1 MFPRPRLQAPPPWR
15 SHGLVGLI
23 LAAATACGGGSPA
36 DPTSGEKIW
45 VVVTAP
51 GPTEVSDRPF
61 TQPPRLA
68 ARDGAGNVLP
78 LPSTGMLVSVVA
90 GPPGARLFGTTAF
103 PVGAGEVVLSEFGI
117 AGPPGS
123 YELRFASSGW
133 TPATATVHLQSPP
146 PDYRDVAAA
155 VAYTCALTVQSRVR
169 CWGDWADGGIV
180 VYPREIAPDLEI
192 ASLVAGVATT
202 CGLQPDGSAYCWGAG
217 ALGQLGNG
225 AAASAAAPVPVAGGL
240 RFKSLSVGR
249 IHACGATL
257 DDVAYCW
264 GASEFWT
271 VLGVPDV
278 FLSLVP
284 VAVDGGHAFTTVA
297 TGDRHAC
304 GLTPAGLAFCWG
316 GAFGHSER
324 PTPVA
329 VRGDHQFT
337 QLVAGGT
344 LSCGLTATGAG
355 WCWDAADGAGP
366 GPLPMPGSGQY
377 AQVAL
382 STYRRCAI
390 RFVGTLC
397 WGAGPVGDGT
407 TQAVDL
413 PTPVSGGY
421 RFTRIAVGDGHT
433 CAVTEL
439 SVLYCWG
446 VSQFRAVGVNTSG
459 DMAPYPS
466 LVLPPP

>member
-1 MFPRPRLQAPPPWR
+1 M
-15 SHGLVGLI
+15 
-23 LAAATACGGGSPA
+23 ACTSGSPT
-36 DPTSGEKIW
+36 DPIPDEKMW
-45 VVVTAP
+45 VMVTAP

-61 TQPPRLA
+61 AQPPRLA

-78 LPSTGMLVSVVA
+78 LPSTGILVTVVA
-90 GPPGARLFGTTAF
+90 GPQGARLFGTTAF
-103 PVGAGEVVLSEFGI
+103 PVGAGEVVLSDFGI

-146 PDYRDVAAA
+146 ADYRDVAAA
-155 VAYTCALTVQSRVR
+155 LAFTCALTVSFRVR

-180 VYPREIAPDLEI
+180 VHPREIAPDLEI
-192 ASLVAGVATT
+192 ASLVAGEATI

-225 AAASAAAPVPVAGGL
+225 ADTSAPAPVPVAGGL

-249 IHACGATL
+249 IHTCGTTL
-257 DDVAYCW
+257 DNVAYCW
-264 GASEFWT
+264 GGSDLWT
-271 VLGVPDV
+271 QLGVPG
-278 FLSLVP
+278 LPQSLVP
-284 VAVDGGHAFTTVA
+284 VAVDGGHAFTVVA

-316 GAFGHSER
+316 GVFGHPER
-324 PTPVA
+324 DSPVA

-355 WCWDAADGAGP
+355 WCWEAADGGGA

-377 AQVAL
+377 SHLAL
-382 STYRRCAI
+382 SAHRRCAI
-390 RFVGTLC
+390 SAVATYC
-397 WGAGPVGDGT
+397 WGGGPVGDGS
-407 TQAVDL
+407 TQAKDA

-421 RFTRIAVGDGHT
+421 RFTRIAVGGAA
-433 CAVTEL
+433 CAVTDL
-439 SVLYCWG
+439 MVLYCWG
-446 VSQFRAVGVNTSG
+446 ESQFRSVGVNTSG

-466 LVLPPP
+466 LVLPPL